1 MKLNLITLAVVVI
14 ALIIWATRTSQIQ
27 MTPAHIAGAAILIPA
42 FILFVISRI
51 QLGSAFS
58 VEAKASTLVT
68 TGIYSRIRNPI
79 YVFGSLM
86 IVGVIVWAG
95 RPIILLIFLVI
106 VPLQVFRARN
116 EARVLQE
123 KFGDAYFEYKQK
135 TWF

>member
-1 MKLNLITLAVVVI
+1 MKLNYLTLAIVSLVI
-14 ALIIWATRTSQIQ
+14 LVFAIDTSERP
-27 MTPAHIAGAAILIPA
+27 MTPAHIAGMAILVLS

-79 YVFGSLM
+79 YFFGALM
-86 IVGVIVWAG
+86 FVGIIVWSG
-95 RPIILLIFLVI
+95 RPVFFLIFLVI
-106 VPLQVFRARN
+106 LPLQVMRARN

-123 KFGDAYFEYKQK
+123 KFGDEYIAYKKK